1 MDDITYVIVVSFS
14 ILSLFE
20 FIRGCISSRE
30 ASYYRKQALI
40 EKSRREFGELRTQLF
55 DYTRNNTLDINSAS
69 VQFYYLHLTDLVRN
83 PDNFQ
88 KHLVDYILFLSNDE
102 NFKGEHKKSEI
113 FIEMLNWP
121 REVKDNL
128 FKVSDIIS
136 NNLLPAYMPLWMT
149 IMVRI
154 MKYLRIGQTLCNHIL
169 DKYKKENSIQDY
181 NSLNASIL
189 AFAN

>member
-1 MDDITYVIVVSFS
+1 MDDVTFVVVVSIS
-14 ILSLFE
+14 ILSIFE
-20 FIRGCISSRE
+20 FIRGYISSKE
-30 ASYYRKQALI
+30 ANDYRKKALI

-55 DYTRNNTLDINSAS
+55 DYTRNDTLDINSAS
-69 VQFYYLHLTDLVRN
+69 VQFYYLHLTNLVRN
-83 PDNFQ
+83 PDNFK
-88 KHLVDYILFLSNDE
+88 KHLVDYTLFLSDDK
-102 NFKGEHKKSEI
+102 NFNGEYKKPDI
-113 FIEMLNWP
+113 FKEMSAWP
-121 REVKDNL
+121 AEVKDNL